1 MEYVFGAILGYL
13 LGSTSVAT
21 IISKSHGIDITKIGS
36 NNPGASNVFMHIG
49 KKYGVV
55 VALVDILKAFISAE
69 ITLLIF
75 PNAYNAAIIAGTF
88 AVIGHIYPIF
98 LKFKGGKGTATFL
111 GLVLFYNWKIF
122 VILIV
127 LMALIT
133 VISNFIVF
141 ATFTAITIM
150 LVYPYI
156 VNDNIVVKI
165 AFTFIFL
172 LILYKHRENIKNLIN
187 GTETGLRE
195 R

>member
-1 MEYVFGAILGYL
+1 MEYLFGAVLGYL
-13 LGSTSVAT
+13 LGSTSIAT
-21 IISKSHGIDITKIGS
+21 IISRHKGIDIKKVGS
-36 NNPGASNVFMHIG
+36 NNPGASNVFMLVG
-49 KKYGVV
+49 RKYGVI
-55 VALVDILKAFISAE
+55 VALVDIFKAFISAE
-69 ITLLIF
+69 LTFIIF
-75 PNAYNAAIIAGTF
+75 PNSYNAAIIAGFF

-127 LMALIT
+127 LMAFIT

-141 ATFTAITIM
+141 ATFTSITIM
-150 LVYPYI
+150 MVYPYI
-156 VNDNIVVKI
+156 VNDNIVVKF

-172 LILYKHRENIKNLIN
+172 LMLYKHRENIKNLIN
-187 GTETGLRE
+187 GTEMGLRK